1 MSRLRIVT
9 LCLAAAAAAACG
21 AEQPAERAAPPAAIA
36 VTDDVGREVRLAAPA
51 ARVVSLLP
59 AATDAILALDAADRL
74 VARTDYDTHPALAA
88 LPSVGGGLTPSIEWL
103 AALRPDLVISWRDA
117 QSRTLVQ
124 RLDELGIPVYSANPE
139 SVADAER
146 LTRQVGRLLGL
157 DARAD
162 SLAASFRAALDDVRQ
177 RLDAASAGTPSV
189 LYLIS
194 VDPPRA
200 AGPGTFVDEL
210 ITAAGGRNTF
220 DDARAL
226 WPEVSLEE
234 VVRRQPDIVV
244 LGVAGADARTI
255 ARLETAPGWREV
267 RAVRAGRV
275 VAVDTDLFNR
285 PGPGLAR
292 AVVQLAA
299 ILHPDLFSPE
309 PTP

>member
-1 MSRLRIVT
+1 MAAT
-9 LCLAAAAAAACG
+9 LAAACG
-21 AEQPAERAAPPAAIA
+21 GDRLPERAAARAAIT

-103 AALRPDLVISWRDA
+103 AALQPDLVISWRDA

-124 RLDELGIPVYSANPE
+124 RLDELGIPVYAANPE
-139 SVADAER
+139 SIADAER
-146 LTRQVGRLLGL
+146 LIRQVGRMLGL

-162 SLAASFRAALDDVRQ
+162 TLAAAFRAVLEGVR
-177 RLDAASAGTPSV
+177 RHLDAAGADTPSV

-200 AGPGTFVDEL
+200 AGPATFVGEL
-210 ITAAGGRNTF
+210 ITAAGGRNVF

-234 VVRRQPDIVV
+234 VVRRQPDVVV
-244 LGVAGADARTI
+244 LGVAGADARTL
-255 ARLETAPGWREV
+255 ARFETAPGWREV

-275 VAVDTDLFNR
+275 VAVDADLFNR

-292 AVVQLAA
+292 AVVQLAG